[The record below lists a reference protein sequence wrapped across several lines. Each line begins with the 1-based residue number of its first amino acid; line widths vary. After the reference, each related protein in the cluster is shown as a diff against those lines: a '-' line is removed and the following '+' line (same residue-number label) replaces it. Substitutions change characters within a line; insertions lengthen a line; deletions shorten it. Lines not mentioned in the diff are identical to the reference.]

1 MIRDSNCKTLLKSVK
16 AMRGNINYVT
26 SLSFFFFFLM
36 VYIIP
41 NVSAT
46 IFHSVIDSFP
56 FRLFRNKGYL
66 SKSVPILSSAIQ
78 SDSKDQ
84 SKLTGSSL
92 NAKGFKA
99 VIPPILLFLF
109 SVSKC
114 EASALNPQKIALRGP
129 FFQGWLVRTTDH
141 INQLSFIL
149 IIGSFSS
156 KGLNKYDEHY
166 IFCGVETEDQGTLQ
180 YEAFPSPESVI
191 ITGSPPNIP
200 FPIPN
205 MKSPFIQNLNI
216 TWSANDIGKFK
227 FNEEEC
233 SADFKLAG
241 SHIKFSSRNR
251 LPWSESHTHSA
262 GPEGWLGY
270 TSLLPCHYF
279 VHSVGSEC
287 TYSLKLPSCE
297 KESTCSNNQE
307 NNDNT
312 VKNTMTTEYTGKGYT
327 HIEGNHG
334 SFFPSGWVW
343 SQAILEDNKAS
354 FGLTAGKFEIGAIEP
369 MTFIL
374 FVRKGDKRTIFRTTG
389 LDDIRYTVDGI
400 VGFVNIT
407 AYSLGGM
414 DRVNLIIKP
423 KTSISEG
430 SFGSPLYIP
439 TATGFTNRPGCI
451 ETYTAVANFIISEY
465 NYQNQSYVES
475 DRIEFPLTALEFGG
489 SFQGIKLSNDT

>member
-1 MIRDSNCKTLLKSVK
+1 
-16 AMRGNINYVT
+16 MRGNKNYIA
-26 SLSFFFFFLM
+26 SFSFFFFLL
-36 VYIIP
+36 VL

-46 IFHSVIDSFP
+46 IFHSIIDSFP
-56 FRLFRNKGYL
+56 FRVLRNKGLL

-84 SKLTGSSL
+84 SQLTGSSL
-92 NAKGFKA
+92 NAKGLKV

-114 EASALNPQKIALRGP
+114 EASALNPQKIAIRGP
-129 FFQGWLVRTTDH
+129 FFQGWLVRTIDH
-141 INQLSFIL
+141 INLRSFIL

-156 KGLNKYDEHY
+156 KGSNKYDEHY
-166 IFCGVETEDQGTLQ
+166 IFCGIETEDQGTLQ

-200 FPIPN
+200 FPVPN
-205 MKSPFIQNLNI
+205 MKSPFSQNMNI
-216 TWSANDIGKFK
+216 TWSANDIGKFN
-227 FNEEEC
+227 FNQEEC
-233 SADFKLAG
+233 SADFKLGG
-241 SHIKFSSRNR
+241 SHIKFSSKNR
-251 LPWSESHTHSA
+251 IPWSLTHTHSA

-287 TYSLKLPSCE
+287 TYSLKVPSCN
-297 KESTCSNNQE
+297 KDTTCKIVDNNQG
-307 NNDNT
+307 NDDNT
-312 VKNTMTTEYTGKGYT
+312 INNPMTTEYTGKGYT

-334 SFFPSGWVW
+334 SFFPNGWVW
-343 SQAILEDNKAS
+343 SQAILPDNKAS
-354 FGLTAGKFEIGAIEP
+354 FGLTGGKFEIGVLEP

-374 FVRKGDKRTIFRTTG
+374 FVRRGDKRTIFRTTG
-389 LDDIRYTVDGI
+389 LDNIRYTVDGI
-400 VGFVNIT
+400 DGFVNIT

-423 KTSISEG
+423 KSSISKG

-451 ETYTAVANFIISEY
+451 ETYTAVANIIVSEY
-465 NYQNQSYVES
+465 DYQNQSYVEK